1 VLTDV
6 CSAEVTTT
14 ISSFSNPTTDIIS
27 AVCDVVAA
35 GIFAADRRTLRA
47 VRKRVPWLACRPQTG
62 EGRAG
67 VSITL
72 TQQTH
77 VHRSPAGTR
86 TEDWTNG
93 SEGDLITPG
102 TKVDLEAASP
112 TEVHSIRHKGEL
124 Q

>member
-6 CSAEVTTT
+6 CSAEITTT

-47 VRKRVPWLACRPQTG
+47 VRKRVPWLARRPPTG
-62 EGRAG
+62 QGRAS

-86 TEDWTNG
+86 TEDWKDEL
-93 SEGDLITPG
+93 EGGLITPG

-112 TEVHSIRHKGEL
+112 TEVDSIRYQAEL